1 MRLVVIESPY
11 AGKTDEETREN
22 VDYAKH
28 CVHDC
33 LKRGEAPYASHLFF
47 TQPGILD
54 DKVQGERILGI
65 NAGFAWAEKADVV
78 VVYMDRGMSKGME
91 DGIRRA
97 RDSGQNLEYRSLVS
111 PLVGH

>member
-78 VVYMDRGMSKGME
+78 VVYMDRGMSSGMKKGIE
-91 DGIRRA
+91 RA
-97 RDSGQNLEYRSLVS
+97 IEKNQKIEYRSLVS